1 MPSLPTT
8 PITGPAAW
16 KGPELAGDPSW
27 IHRLSAEE
35 IAELGQA
42 ITDARKTGLPWT
54 TLKREH
60 FALPRLG
67 PVIRRWMQDLN
78 HGRGFVLV
86 KGFPVLEYSKD
97 DAALAYW
104 AIGRYMGDPVWQ
116 NKDGD
121 LLGHVRNTGEL
132 ATNPRTRLYKTT
144 KRQDFHTD
152 GADIVG
158 LFCLRRARSGGLSQ
172 IASSA
177 AIFNEILRRRPDLV
191 PLLFEPLYWDRA
203 GEHPPGDRPYMTLPI
218 CQMVNGRLRT
228 FYIGWYIRNG
238 QQYAEV
244 PRLTP
249 DQDELLRLIEE
260 LANDPGFHLDMDFE
274 PGDMQ
279 FLKNSTILHSRTAY
293 EDHDEPDRQRHLLRL
308 WLTAR
313 EFTDGDELLRQG
325 FRGTAT

>member
-1 MPSLPTT
+1 MSAISTK
-8 PITGPAAW
+8 PITCSAAW
-16 KGPELAGDPSW
+16 KGPDLANDPSW
-27 IHRLSAEE
+27 VYRLSADE
-35 IAELGQA
+35 IGELDQA
-42 ITDARKTGLPWT
+42 IIDARKTGLPWT
-54 TLKREH
+54 ALAREH
-60 FALPRLG
+60 LTLPKLG
-67 PVIRRWMQDLN
+67 LGIRRWMQDLN

-86 KGFPVLEYSKD
+86 KGFPVFDYSKD

-104 AIGRYMGDPVWQ
+104 AIGRYMGEPVPQ
-116 NKDGD
+116 NKEGE

-158 LFCLRRARSGGLSQ
+158 LFCLRRAKAGGLSQ
-172 IASSA
+172 IVSSA
-177 AIFNEILRRRPDLV
+177 SIFNEILRRRPDLV

-203 GEHPPGDRPYMTLPI
+203 GEHSPSEKPYATLPI

-228 FYIGWYIRNG
+228 FYIGWYIRNA
-238 QQYAEV
+238 QQYPEV
-244 PRLTP
+244 PRLRQE
-249 DQDELLRLIEE
+249 QDEMLRLIEAI
-260 LANDPGFHLDMDFE
+260 ANDPEFHLDMDFE

-293 EDHDEPDRQRHLLRL
+293 EDFDEPDRQRHLLRL

-325 FRGTAT
+325 FRRTAA